1 MLFQIIQPFVTDIY
15 GDSLKE
21 AIKNYVKF
29 NNNLN
34 ITNLIIKDQTNHYE
48 TRLRYYRENNKNK
61 VGFDV
66 YPYTN
71 VSYPTFVPI
80 SPIGPVI
87 TPLAPIVTSNAPVT
101 FAPSLPI
108 SSNPLITVKG
118 SPYMAN
124 NNNIFI
130 RNPRFH

>member
-1 MLFQIIQPFVTDIY
+1 MLFQIIQPYVTDIY

-29 NNNLN
+29 NHNLN
-34 ITNLIIKDQTNHYE
+34 VTNLIIKDQANHYE
-48 TRLRYYRENNKNK
+48 TRLRYYTENNKNK

-71 VSYPTFVPI
+71 VNYPLI

-87 TPLAPIVTSNAPVT
+87 TPAGPIINSNIPVT
-101 FAPSLPI
+101 FVP
-108 SSNPLITVKG
+108 SNPLITTQN
-118 SPYMAN
+118 SPFMAN
-124 NNNIFI
+124 NNTVFV
-130 RNPRFH
+130 RNPRFY

>member
-1 MLFQIIQPFVTDIY
+1 MLYQIVQPFVTDIY

-34 ITNLIIKDQTNHYE
+34 ITNLIIKDQASHYE
-48 TRLRYYRENNKNK
+48 TRLRYYTENNKNK

-71 VSYPTFVPI
+71 VTY
-80 SPIGPVI
+80 PVI
-87 TPLAPIVTSNAPVT
+87 TPVGPIITSAGPIINSNIPVT
-101 FAPSLPI
+101 IVPSLPI

-124 NNNIFI
+124 NNNVFI
-130 RNPRFH
+130 RNSTIY